1 MPFMYILCVDNDGT
15 CPAQSPLTKATQFPI
30 KRGIIVSDFFFS
42 FFAASVQRDS
52 GQQADE
58 AAGSE
63 QQ

>member
-30 KRGIIVSDFFFS
+30 KRGIVVSDFFF

>member
-1 MPFMYILCVDNDGT
+1 MTGHVQRSHPW
-15 CPAQSPLTKATQFPI
+15 Q
-30 KRGIIVSDFFFS
+30 KRHSFQLKEELLFLIWFF